1 MFLSS
6 QSLQF
11 LLETCKI
18 LVIGAG
24 GLGCELLKDLVGYNF
39 DLCNINVFKLHLSI
53 SSHIVLLC
61 FRPCLDFAL
70 FMWLTWTQLICQ
82 T

>member
-1 MFLSS
+1 MLLFH

-24 GLGCELLKDLVGYNF
+24 GLGCELLKNLVGSSF
-39 DLCNINVFKLHLSI
+39 NV
-53 SSHIVLLC
+53 C
-61 FRPCLDFAL
+61 FVKE
-70 FMWLTWTQLICQ
+70 QL
-82 T
+82 

>member
-24 GLGCELLKDLVGYNF
+24 GLGCELLKNLVR
-39 DLCNINVFKLHLSI
+39 DVVHLCISI
-53 SSHIVLLC
+53 KYK
-61 FRPCLDFAL
+61 FNG
-70 FMWLTWTQLICQ
+70 Q
-82 T
+82 